1 MTKYNIYVEVS
12 YTETYTVEAVN
23 ELEARDVYLNDDHGN
38 GNPASTSEKDRKLLY
53 IEQTPEDDQPKQL
66 ELYFGNATEQNAINK
81 KGYARNGKILI

>member
-23 ELEARDVYLNDDHGN
+23 ELEARDIYLNDDHGN

-53 IEQTPEDDQPKQL
+53 IEQTPDDNQPKQL
-66 ELYFGNATEQNAINK
+66 ELDFDHATK
-81 KGYARNGKILI
+81 